1 MCSFHYPGK
10 NETSTNMRVTKY
22 EFYSFVGSTYKLDV
36 FIFALKLALYD
47 RKMNNKSHANNLKL
61 KILFT

>member
-1 MCSFHYPGK
+1 MCGFHYPGK
-10 NETSTNMRVTKY
+10 NETDIHIQATKY
-22 EFYSFVGSTYKLDV
+22 EFCNFADFIYRLNVL
-36 FIFALKLALYD
+36 IFALKLALCN